1 MFKVQI
7 DELVL
12 KKDFKKIDKA
22 DQLRIINT
30 IRKKLT
36 SKPQEFGKPLKGEL
50 KGYWKLRIGEYR
62 VIYEIEKDK
71 IIVYVIMVGYRRDKE
86 AYKKAIMRL
95 GLK

>member
-1 MFKVQI
+1 MFEVRI

-86 AYKKAIMRL
+86 AYNKAIIRL

>member
-1 MFKVQI
+1 MFKVLI

-12 KKDFKKIDKA
+12 KKDFKKIDKTG
-22 DQLRIINT
+22 QQRIIKT

-36 SKPQEFGKPLKGEL
+36 LKPKEFGKPLAGDL

-62 VIYEIEKDK
+62 VIYEIEEEKVL
-71 IIVYVIMVGYRRDKE
+71 VYVILVGYRRDEE
-86 AYKKAIMRL
+86 AYKKVVSRL

>member
-1 MFKVQI
+1 MFKVLI

-12 KKDFKKIDKA
+12 KKDFKKIDKIG
-22 DQLRIINT
+22 QQRIIKT

-36 SKPQEFGKPLKGEL
+36 LRPKEFGKPLAGDL

-62 VIYEIEKDK
+62 VIYEIEEEKVL
-71 IIVYVIMVGYRRDKE
+71 VYVIVVGYRRDEE
-86 AYKKAIMRL
+86 AYKKVVSRL

>member
-1 MFKVQI
+1 VFKGLI

-12 KKDFKKIDKA
+12 KKDFKKIDKT

-36 SKPQEFGKPLKGEL
+36 AKPLEFGKPLTGEL
-50 KGYWKLRIGEYR
+50 KGYWKLRIGEFG
-62 VIYEIEKDK
+62 VIYKIEKDE
-71 IIVYVIMVGYRRDKE
+71 IMVYVIMIGYRGDEE
-86 AYKKAIMRL
+86 AHKNAIVRL

>member
-1 MFKVQI
+1 MFKVLI

-12 KKDFKKIDKA
+12 KKDFKKIDTTG
-22 DQLRIINT
+22 QQRIIKT

-36 SKPQEFGKPLKGEL
+36 IKPKEFGKPLVGDL

-62 VIYEIEKDK
+62 VIYEIEEEKVL
-71 IIVYVIMVGYRRDKE
+71 VYVILVGYRRDEE
-86 AYKKAIMRL
+86 AYKKVITRL

>member
-1 MFKVQI
+1 MFKVLI

-71 IIVYVIMVGYRRDKE
+71 IIVYVIMVGYRRDEE
-86 AYKKAIMRL
+86 AYKKAIIRL

>member
-1 MFKVQI
+1 MFKVLI

-12 KKDFKKIDKA
+12 KKDFKKIEKT
-22 DQLRIINT
+22 DQLRIIKT

-36 SKPQEFGKPLKGEL
+36 TKPEEFGKPLAGEL

-71 IIVYVIMVGYRRDKE
+71 IIVYVIMVGYRRDEE
-86 AYKKAIMRL
+86 AYKKAVMRL

>member
-36 SKPQEFGKPLKGEL
+36 SNPQEFGKPLKGEL

-86 AYKKAIMRL
+86 AYKKAIIRL

>member
-36 SKPQEFGKPLKGEL
+36 SKPQEFGKPLIGEL

-86 AYKKAIMRL
+86 AYKKAVIRL

>member
-1 MFKVQI
+1 MFKVLI

-12 KKDFKKIDKA
+12 KKDFEKIDKT
-22 DQLRIINT
+22 DQLRIIKT

-36 SKPQEFGKPLKGEL
+36 TKPKEFGRPLTGEL
-50 KGYWKLRIGEYR
+50 KGYWKLRIGEFR

-86 AYKKAIMRL
+86 AYKNAIKRL

>member
-71 IIVYVIMVGYRRDKE
+71 IIVYVIMVGQRRDKE
-86 AYKKAIMRL
+86 AYKKAIIRL

>member
-1 MFKVQI
+1 MFKVLI

-12 KKDFKKIDKA
+12 KKDFKKIDTTG
-22 DQLRIINT
+22 QQRIIKT

-36 SKPQEFGKPLKGEL
+36 IKPKEFGKPLAGDL

-62 VIYEIEKDK
+62 VIYEIEEEKVL
-71 IIVYVIMVGYRRDKE
+71 VYVILVGYRRDEE
-86 AYKKAIMRL
+86 AYKKVITRL

>member
-1 MFKVQI
+1 MFKVLI

-12 KKDFKKIDKA
+12 KKDFKKIDKTG
-22 DQLRIINT
+22 QQRIIKT

-36 SKPQEFGKPLKGEL
+36 LKPKEFGKPLAGDL

-62 VIYEIEKDK
+62 VIYEIEEEKVL
-71 IIVYVIMVGYRRDKE
+71 VYVIVVGYRRDEE
-86 AYKKAIMRL
+86 AYKKVISRL

>member
-1 MFKVQI
+1 MFKVLI

-12 KKDFKKIDKA
+12 KKDFKKIDKTG
-22 DQLRIINT
+22 QQRIIKT

-36 SKPQEFGKPLKGEL
+36 LKPKEFGKPLAGDL

-62 VIYEIEKDK
+62 VIYEIEEEKVL
-71 IIVYVIMVGYRRDKE
+71 VYVIVVGYRRDEE
-86 AYKKAIMRL
+86 AYKKVVSRL

>member
-1 MFKVQI
+1 MFEVRI

-12 KKDFKKIDKA
+12 KKDFRRIDKA

-71 IIVYVIMVGYRRDKE
+71 IVVYIIIVGYRRDNE
-86 AYKKAIMRL
+86 DYKKAIIRL

>member
-62 VIYEIEKDK
+62 VTYEIEKDK

-86 AYKKAIMRL
+86 AYKKAIIRL

>member
-1 MFKVQI
+1 VFKVLI

-12 KKDFKKIDKA
+12 KKDFKKIDKTG
-22 DQLRIINT
+22 QQRIIKT

-36 SKPQEFGKPLKGEL
+36 LKPKEFGKPLAGDL

-62 VIYEIEKDK
+62 VIYEIEEEKVL
-71 IIVYVIMVGYRRDKE
+71 VYVIVVGYRRDEE
-86 AYKKAIMRL
+86 AYKKVVSRL

>member
-1 MFKVQI
+1 VFKVLI

-12 KKDFKKIDKA
+12 KKDFKKIDTTG
-22 DQLRIINT
+22 QQRIIKT

-36 SKPQEFGKPLKGEL
+36 IKPKEFGKPLVGDL

-62 VIYEIEKDK
+62 VIYEIEEEKVL
-71 IIVYVIMVGYRRDKE
+71 VYVILVGYRRDEE
-86 AYKKAIMRL
+86 AYKKVITRL